1 MNRIYSSIVFFLF
14 YFFEV
19 LLTILKNGFRN
30 RAAFVSLQF
39 VGFQPSFQVLGAA
52 LPKYGESSV
61 IQQSKSFLL
70 SSNLSKM
77 IKLLLSSQLYNWT
90 HINGSSTKQFLVAQF
105 WYFRFWLKSRYAS
118 TCVDMIKDNDESNK
132 IKIKE
137 KWSQI
142 VGILLHSRHLPN
154 SGYFAFYRCVLFVCR
169 AKFLTAN
176 KRRNKSHILHS

>member
-1 MNRIYSSIVFFLF
+1 MKLSGTYRKSMNCIYSSIFFFLF

-77 IKLLLSSQLYNWT
+77 RKLLLSSELYNWT
-90 HINGSSTKQFLVAQF
+90 LLTDPRQSNFLSLNFDILDFDFRSDRPQPVRYDLGQWCVQEDHGDQGEVKSNSWHFTPFKAFTQFRIFCILSLCPICLQSKILNGK
-105 WYFRFWLKSRYAS
+105 
-118 TCVDMIKDNDESNK
+118 
-132 IKIKE
+132 
-137 KWSQI
+137 
-142 VGILLHSRHLPN
+142 
-154 SGYFAFYRCVLFVCR
+154 
-169 AKFLTAN
+169 
-176 KRRNKSHILHS
+176 

>member
-1 MNRIYSSIVFFLF
+1 MCSLKLSGTYRNRKNCIYSSIVFFLF

-77 IKLLLSSQLYNWT
+77 RKLLLSSELYNEHHKRILDKAISCRSILIFYILT
-90 HINGSSTKQFLVAQF
+90 S
-105 WYFRFWLKSRYAS
+105 
-118 TCVDMIKDNDESNK
+118 D
-132 IKIKE
+132 
-137 KWSQI
+137 QI
-142 VGILLHSRHLPN
+142 GLNL
-154 SGYFAFYRCVLFVCR
+154 Y
-169 AKFLTAN
+169 
-176 KRRNKSHILHS
+176 